1 MTKQISIKRKR
12 REEEMKNY
20 HRHDLS
26 DKAWVKIGNKLE
38 CREALKKGNLKFI
51 NTNIELK
58 IFFFI

>member
-1 MTKQISIKRKR
+1 
-12 REEEMKNY
+12 MKNY